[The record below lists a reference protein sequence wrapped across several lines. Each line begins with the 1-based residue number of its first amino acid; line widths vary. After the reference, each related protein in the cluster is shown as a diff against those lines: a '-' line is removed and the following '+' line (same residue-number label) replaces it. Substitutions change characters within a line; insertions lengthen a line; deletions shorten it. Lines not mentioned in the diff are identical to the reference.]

1 VRGELP
7 EHRPAGPE
15 VMLREAARLASDL
28 RELAAVFDREVR
40 GALAPAEWAAVGS
53 VYLTGDGDSYHAS
66 CAAEMA
72 FETIGGVTCEPL
84 SAQRFLEYGAD
95 WLRAAP
101 PDRALVVGTSAS
113 GGTQRVV
120 QALERAAERGALT
133 LAVTGTPGSPV
144 TKAAGRAAVVEVPDR
159 ERSPGIRTYQASLLG
174 LLLIAVRLG
183 GADAVRHELAALAG
197 VLDAT
202 GRALAERS
210 GEVAELVASAP
221 ATMLLGSG
229 PSYGTALFGGAKLV
243 EAAGFLAVGQDLE
256 EWWHVERFCRPF
268 DMPLFVIAP
277 PGRSRRRAG
286 DLAARASGLGRRVVA
301 VAHEADAE
309 VARHAAWTLPVRG
322 EMREELS
329 PLAYHLFA
337 SHVAAGVAARL
348 GRLPF
353 QAGPPA
359 PGVRPPG
366 TS

>member
-1 VRGELP
+1 MTGELA
-7 EHRPAGPE
+7 EHQPSGPE
-15 VMLREAARLASDL
+15 VMLREAARLGSDL
-28 RELAAVFDREVR
+28 RELMAGFDREVR
-40 GALAPAEWAAVGS
+40 GALAPAEWAAVGT
-53 VYLTGDGDSYHAS
+53 VCLTGDGDSYHAS

-72 FETIGGVTCEPL
+72 FETIGGVSCEPL
-84 SAQRFLEYGAD
+84 SAQRFLDYRAD
-95 WLRAAP
+95 WLRESP
-101 PDRALVVGTSAS
+101 PERTLVVGTSAS

-120 QALERAAERGALT
+120 QALERAGERGALT
-133 LAVTGTPGSPV
+133 LALTGTPGSPV
-144 TKAAGRAAVVEVPDR
+144 TRAADRAVVVEVPGR

-174 LLLIAVRLG
+174 LLLVAIRLG

-202 GRALAERS
+202 GHALAERG
-210 GEVAELVASAP
+210 GEVAEVVAGAA
-221 ATMLLGSG
+221 ATMVLGSG
-229 PSYGTALFGGAKLV
+229 PSYGTALFGAAKLV

-277 PGRSRRRAG
+277 PGRSHRRAA
-286 DLAARASGLGRRVVA
+286 DLAARASALGRRVVA

-309 VARHAAWTLPVRG
+309 VARHAAWTLPVPG

-337 SHVAAGVAARL
+337 SHVAAGVAKRL
-348 GRLPF
+348 GRLSF

-359 PGVRPPG
+359 PQSDPG
-366 TS
+366 GAG